1 MTALTPEQREA
12 RAALR
17 RTAVAAISAPDPDL
31 SAWYEADSIALEGV
45 NKLDR
50 PYIAAADPALILALL
65 DALDVHTLVGP
76 AAMDKLIEIYLCGF
90 GSGVVTCLMSALGD
104 KVGAEEFAR
113 GEADGLTR
121 CMDRDPL
128 MVERIRDE
136 IIEIL
141 SGTETPKRRP
151 LKVVLP

>member
-1 MTALTPEQREA
+1 MRESDFIPKCLACGRPITTINAGALDYYGNPGMTEPDLVYFEVCEHCRSLEWQEEIHGEAPEQ
-12 RAALR
+12 
-17 RTAVAAISAPDPDL
+17 TP
-31 SAWYEADSIALEGV
+31 
-45 NKLDR
+45 N
-50 PYIAAADPALILALL
+50 
-65 DALDVHTLVGP
+65 VHTLVGP

-90 GSGVVTCLMSALGD
+90 GSGVVTCFMSALGD

-113 GEADGLTR
+113 GEADGLTH